1 MREQHVIETLI
12 GKKQQISL
20 ATQLVKMILKI
31 DDIRT
36 QGEGSWCVT
45 YCVTRTHYGTLWRN
59 ARTVWL
65 NHKFNLS
72 QDWCFVGL
80 KFFLRI
86 MTEVTFNMVFFS
98 QIKKGRQRTCTF
110 LAVGIFFI
118 SVLMIVSHAA
128 EKWGQNRVKD
138 DDFRAKRTFP
148 FARSQIY
155 FWLAGRGG
163 NSSATVS
170 KNIIS
175 NSEKALF
182 IVLPNPFGPAL

>member
-1 MREQHVIETLI
+1 MKEQHVIETLI

-80 KFFLRI
+80 KFFFKNYDWSNLQHGFLFPDKKRQ
-86 MTEVTFNMVFFS
+86 TENLPFS
-98 QIKKGRQRTCTF
+98 RSWN
-110 LAVGIFFI
+110 FFI
-118 SVLMIVSHAA
+118 SVLITVSHAA
-128 EKWGQNRVKD
+128 EKLGQNRVKD
-138 DDFRAKRTFP
+138 NDFRAKRTFP
-148 FARSQIY
+148 FPRLQVY
-155 FWLAGRGG
+155 FWVAEWGG

-170 KNIIS
+170 KILS
-175 NSEKALF
+175 DSEKALF

>member
-1 MREQHVIETLI
+1 MKEQHVIETLI

-45 YCVTRTHYGTLWRN
+45 YCVTRTHHGTLWRN

-65 NHKFNLS
+65 NHKFNFHKTDVS
-72 QDWCFVGL
+72 WAWSFFENYDWSNLQHG
-80 KFFLRI
+80 FLFP
-86 MTEVTFNMVFFS
+86 E
-98 QIKKGRQRTCTF
+98 KKKCRQRTYPS

-118 SVLMIVSHAA
+118 SVLITVSHAA
-128 EKWGQNRVKD
+128 EKLGQNRVKD
-138 DDFRAKRTFP
+138 NDFRAKRTFP
-148 FARSQIY
+148 FARLQIY
-155 FWLAGRGG
+155 FWVAGRGG

-182 IVLPNPFGPAL
+182 IVLPNPSGPAL

>member
-1 MREQHVIETLI
+1 MKEQHVIETLI

-36 QGEGSWCVT
+36 QGEGSWFVT

-80 KFFLRI
+80 NFFSRI

-98 QIKKGRQRTCTF
+98 QIKKRQTENLPFSRSWN
-110 LAVGIFFI
+110 FFI
-118 SVLMIVSHAA
+118 SVLITVSHAA
-128 EKWGQNRVKD
+128 EKLGQNRVKD
-138 DDFRAKRTFP
+138 NDFRAKRTVP
-148 FARSQIY
+148 FARLQIY
-155 FWLAGRGG
+155 FWVAGRGG

-170 KNIIS
+170 KILS
-175 NSEKALF
+175 ESEKALF